1 MCLTTYIFCPEA
13 YLHHLKFKILMIE
26 MFEKSIPR
34 NSRLQYIQT
43 AKKKKKQQQLFK
55 GLQLVRWGLKSAQV
69 CSQLQWN
76 QICLYV
82 GKSICRSLPSDRWWV
97 GPAWLMVEEKRKAE
111 GEKLLVEQ
119 WFIIHWEKCNVKK
132 YRVLADISA
141 LNQLKQFYLGEL
153 QPETTVHLCHHS
165 VCLSTKWSE
174 GFNKQKG
181 RRLEKGVS
189 LGMCIYRET
198 ATLNTQQ
205 WCR

>member
-1 MCLTTYIFCPEA
+1 MFNYLYI
-13 YLHHLKFKILMIE
+13 LSW
-26 MFEKSIPR
+26 SIFTSSEIQNSNDR
-34 NSRLQYIQT
+34 NVWKVHTKKRQIAIYTNSQ
-43 AKKKKKQQQLFK
+43 KKKKKKTKKQLFK

-111 GEKLLVEQ
+111 EEKLLVEQ

-132 YRVLADISA
+132 YRVLADIRA

-165 VCLSTKWSE
+165 VCQQHKMKWR
-174 GFNKQKG
+174 FQ
-181 RRLEKGVS
+181 
-189 LGMCIYRET
+189 
-198 ATLNTQQ
+198 
-205 WCR
+205 